1 MNKTEEKEETR
12 RKGKSTYTVQYMY
25 DEEIRKTEGLSNEY
39 RKTNRKKRENVYRRT
54 VDKDR
59 RTRRKEGQR

>member
-59 RTRRKEGQR
+59 RTRRKEGKR

>member
-1 MNKTEEKEETR
+1 
-12 RKGKSTYTVQYMY
+12 MY
-25 DEEIRKTEGLSNEY
+25 DEEIRRTEGLSNEY

-59 RTRRKEGQR
+59 RTRRKEGKR